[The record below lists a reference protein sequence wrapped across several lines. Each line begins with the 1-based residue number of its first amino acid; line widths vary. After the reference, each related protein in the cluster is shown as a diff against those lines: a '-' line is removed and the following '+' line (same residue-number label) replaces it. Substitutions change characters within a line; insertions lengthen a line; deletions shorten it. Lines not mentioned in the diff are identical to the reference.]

1 MINEFKSYHGSVF
14 AELIDES
21 TIPIKLFR
29 PDLGNN
35 SFYILNDHVALYVKH
50 STKRLTPW
58 RFTFHTNHVEDMKTL
73 FSKHE
78 HVFLVL
84 VCGRDCIA
92 VVERSEIERVL
103 PIDSP
108 SLAWVSVQTSHNTS
122 LTVEGSNGSLKRK
135 LRKSKPFWRV
145 YEILQLL
152 S

>member
-35 SFYILNDHVALYVKH
+35 SYYILNDHVALYVKH

-103 PIDSP
+103 PVDSP
-108 SLAWVSVQTSHNTS
+108 SLAWVSVQTSQKIEP
-122 LTVEGSNGSLKRK
+122 VV
-135 LRKSKPFWRV
+135 FYV
-145 YEILQLL
+145 QL
-152 S
+152 

>member
-14 AELIDES
+14 AELIEET

>member
-1 MINEFKSYHGSVF
+1 
-14 AELIDES
+14 
-21 TIPIKLFR
+21 
-29 PDLGNN
+29 
-35 SFYILNDHVALYVKH
+35 
-50 STKRLTPW
+50 
-58 RFTFHTNHVEDMKTL
+58 VEDMKTL